1 MLPSNGALY
10 PGHIAAQKER
20 RANGTHIAAAWG
32 RVGDRAAAFGCYSR
46 GAHKKTRVKGS
57 P

>member
-46 GAHKKTRVKGS
+46 GALKKTRVKGS